1 MGTVL
6 DRRTTVQIPDAKADP
21 VLGTSLVVR
30 LTESRA
36 VLGVPMLRE
45 GRVIGGI
52 VLARY
57 DVRPFNERDVEL
69 VQTFADQAA
78 IAIENV
84 RLFDQTR
91 EALEQQTAISE
102 VLKVISGSA
111 FDLAPVLKTVV
122 ERAAR
127 LCDADLAWL
136 IRREASGSV
145 MRGHYGRTPELAER
159 LTQQPPGRRSARPG
173 SLMSRVYAERKTVQ
187 LEDATTDPVYEP
199 SHVVRHTLSRAC
211 LAVPVMR
218 KGEVIGGLVVSRV
231 SVRPF
236 NDREIQLVETFAD
249 QAAIA
254 IENVRLFSEIQD
266 KSRQLE
272 IASRHKSEFLA
283 TMSHEL
289 RTPLNA
295 IIGFSEALLEQMFGP
310 VNPKQ
315 MEYLNDVLGSGKHL
329 LTLINDILDL
339 SKIEAGRMDLDVDRF
354 SLVEALNNGITM
366 ICERASRHAIKVTLD
381 VAPDLDL
388 IEADP
393 RKVKQVLFNL
403 LSNAVK
409 FTSDG
414 GRVDVIAR
422 RANGDAVIAVR
433 DTGIGIAPEDQS
445 RIFEEFQQARRQSER
460 SREGTGLGLA
470 LAKRFVE
477 LHGGRIWV
485 ESAVGKGSTFTFTLP
500 LRTLAP
506 EAVTA

>member
-1 MGTVL
+1 
-6 DRRTTVQIPDAKADP
+6 
-21 VLGTSLVVR
+21 
-30 LTESRA
+30 
-36 VLGVPMLRE
+36 
-45 GRVIGGI
+45 
-52 VLARY
+52 
-57 DVRPFNERDVEL
+57 
-69 VQTFADQAA
+69 
-78 IAIENV
+78 
-84 RLFDQTR
+84 
-91 EALEQQTAISE
+91 
-102 VLKVISGSA
+102 
-111 FDLAPVLKTVV
+111 
-122 ERAAR
+122 
-127 LCDADLAWL
+127 
-136 IRREASGSV
+136 
-145 MRGHYGRTPELAER
+145 
-159 LTQQPPGRRSARPG
+159 
-173 SLMSRVYAERKTVQ
+173 
-187 LEDATTDPVYEP
+187 
-199 SHVVRHTLSRAC
+199 
-211 LAVPVMR
+211 
-218 KGEVIGGLVVSRV
+218 
-231 SVRPF
+231 
-236 NDREIQLVETFAD
+236 
-249 QAAIA
+249 
-254 IENVRLFSEIQD
+254 
-266 KSRQLE
+266 
-272 IASRHKSEFLA
+272 
-283 TMSHEL
+283 MSHEL

-366 ICERASRHAIKVTLD
+366 IRERASRHAIKVTLD